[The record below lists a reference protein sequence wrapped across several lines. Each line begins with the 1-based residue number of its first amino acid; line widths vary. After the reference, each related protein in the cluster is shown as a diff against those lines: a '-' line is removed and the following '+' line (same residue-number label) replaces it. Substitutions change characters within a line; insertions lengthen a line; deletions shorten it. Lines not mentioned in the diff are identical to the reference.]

1 MRGVV
6 AIVTDAVAIAG
17 WVRDALDG
25 SECGGSIQRTG
36 AGGPQIQ
43 INSKHRQTFGVQR
56 LLHYVDQ
63 HCSGEIAMAEVVT
76 TDEQARHHYLIS
88 SLMEEAIRSS
98 QLEGATTSR
107 RVAKELLRTG
117 RAPRDRSERMI
128 LNNYRARSSTAEKD
142 PAQARI
148 HGGAKPA
155 EGTSELATRTA
166 RHRDRPLRDGRVYP

>member
-1 MRGVV
+1 MV
-6 AIVTDAVAIAG
+6 
-17 WVRDALDG
+17 
-25 SECGGSIQRTG
+25 
-36 AGGPQIQ
+36 
-43 INSKHRQTFGVQR
+43 
-56 LLHYVDQ
+56 
-63 HCSGEIAMAEVVT
+63 EVVT
-76 TDEQARHHYLIS
+76 TDEQARHHYLVS

-166 RHRDRPLRDGRVYP
+166 RHRDRPLRDGRLAGIEVKASATVRGEDFKHLAAMRDRIGDERFVRGVVLYTGGERLPFGERLEAWPLATLWTDAGA